1 MDNNL
6 FWSFDVD
13 TLFSNFVLPVL
24 TPIFLSVCVVE
35 KLFEIVKYRR
45 GFGITKHFKL
55 STL

>member
-24 TPIFLSVCVVE
+24 TPIFLSVCLVE